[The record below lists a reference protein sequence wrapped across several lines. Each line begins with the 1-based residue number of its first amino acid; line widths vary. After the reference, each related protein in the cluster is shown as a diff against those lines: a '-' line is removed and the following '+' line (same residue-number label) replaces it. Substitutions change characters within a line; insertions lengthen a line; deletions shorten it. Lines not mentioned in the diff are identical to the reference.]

1 VGEAVE
7 REVDPERQDRR
18 GSRSTKMLAKRNV
31 ARSMYLESIK
41 PRRRAGP
48 R

>member
-7 REVDPERQDRR
+7 REVDPERQDKE
-18 GSRSTKMLAKRNV
+18 GLEIDQMLAKRNV